1 MFADK
6 VDQGEISLLCRITF
20 FFIRWQSNKNKYA
33 KGHTNLIYIFK
44 KNLYI
49 GVYFE

>member
-20 FFIRWQSNKNKYA
+20 FLLDDNQIKISMQKVIR
-33 KGHTNLIYIFK
+33 I
-44 KNLYI
+44 
-49 GVYFE
+49 